1 MPRGACP
8 GPMDAPLCTAAVQA
22 APFSLVGYALVC
34 PVSASGWRW
43 PCHKLALEFESSG
56 RRSVKNGLRRRSTAP
71 PQRRSTVTPQE
82 AVGPAAGAAGRH
94 GARGKLKILQGLMSR
109 WLCKIALRLYGSHCA
124 EAAARASPGNHH
136 SRIILA
142 LRRHRRPTS
151 TST

>member
-1 MPRGACP
+1 
-8 GPMDAPLCTAAVQA
+8 MDAPLCKRPVTVTQCRRL
-22 APFSLVGYALVC
+22 SLVGYALLC
-34 PVSASGWRW
+34 PVLAWRW

-56 RRSVKNGLRRRSTAP
+56 RRSVKNGLRRRAAAP
-71 PQRRSTVTPQE
+71 PHRRSTVTPQE